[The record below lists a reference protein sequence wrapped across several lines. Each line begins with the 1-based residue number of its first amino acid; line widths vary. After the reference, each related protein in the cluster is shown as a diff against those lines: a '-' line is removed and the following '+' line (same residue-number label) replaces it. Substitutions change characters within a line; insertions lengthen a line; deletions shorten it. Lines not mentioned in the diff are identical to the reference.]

1 MKRYS
6 TLIIAL
12 AVLIAAGGVY
22 WFFTRASKAVSP
34 YETAPVAKGDLQVT
48 ITSTGTVEPVDS
60 VDIGAQVAG
69 LIKSFGQDPNDPT
82 KTIDYDTQVENGTVL
97 ATIDP
102 SLYQTAVDQTQA
114 VYDQAQANLG
124 VAKAN
129 LDQYNA
135 KLADAKNDWDRA
147 QKLGPSE
154 ALAQTEYDA
163 FQATY
168 ETAKA
173 NVALGVASI
182 TQAEAQIEAAQAN
195 LNQAKVNLSYCVIKS
210 PVKGVIVDRRVN
222 IGQTV
227 VSSLNTPS
235 LFLIATDLS
244 KVQVWVSVNEA
255 DVGRIHPGMP
265 VTFDVDAFP
274 DREFNGTVGKV
285 RLNATMTQ
293 NVVVYTVEVNAD
305 NPDKI
310 LLPYFTANVKFLVD
324 ERKDALLVPNA
335 ALRWRPAN
343 VDEEPTAPPAPA
355 TPAAGNATPV
365 AATTGPV
372 TPGSGQRSGGR
383 RGGNRGGQNRPSKT
397 GTVWVLVDG
406 KPAPAF
412 VHIGLSDGVNTEV
425 LSGLNE
431 NQQVIL
437 GENSPDSAGGS
448 GTTNPFAPQFF
459 RGGGGGGGGR
469 GR

>member
-22 WFFTRASKAVSP
+22 WFFTRQSKAVSP
-34 YETAPVAKGDLQVT
+34 YETAPVIKGDLQVT

-69 LIKSFGQDPNDPT
+69 LILSFGQDPHDPT

-97 ATIDP
+97 ASIDP
-102 SLYQTAVDQTQA
+102 SLYQTAVDQNQA
-114 VYDQAQANLG
+114 VYDEAVANLG

-147 QKLGPSE
+147 QKIGPSE
-154 ALAQTEYDA
+154 ALAQTEYDSY
-163 FQATY
+163 QATY

-173 NVALGVASI
+173 NVALGEASI
-182 TQAEAQIEAAQAN
+182 TQAQAQIEAAQAN

-210 PVKGVIVDRRVN
+210 PVTGTIIDRRVN

-255 DVGRIHPGMP
+255 DVGRIRPGMP

-343 VDEEPTAPPAPA
+343 VDEEPTPPA
-355 TPAAGNATPV
+355 TPTAPPAGNATPTV
-365 AATTGPV
+365 AASS
-372 TPGSGQRSGGR
+372 GSGAGGQGQRGGGR
-383 RGGNRGGQNRPSKT
+383 RGNRGGQNRPSKI
-397 GTVWVLVDG
+397 GTVWVLQDG
-406 KPAPAF
+406 KPSPVT
-412 VHIGLSDGVNTEV
+412 VHTGLTDGVNTEV
-425 LSGLNE
+425 LSGLTE
-431 NQQVIL
+431 NQPVIL
-437 GENSPDSAGGS
+437 GENNPESGGG

-459 RGGGGGGGGR
+459 RGGGGGGR

>member
-22 WFFTRASKAVSP
+22 WFFTRESKAVSP

-48 ITSTGTVEPVDS
+48 ITATGTVEPVDS

-69 LIKSFGQDPNDPT
+69 LIMSFGQDPNDPT

-102 SLYQTAVDQTQA
+102 SLYQTAVDQNQA
-114 VYDQAQANLG
+114 VYDEAVANLG
-124 VAKAN
+124 VAQAN

-147 QKLGPSE
+147 QKIGPSE
-154 ALAQTEYDA
+154 ALAQTEYDGY
-163 FQATY
+163 QATY

-173 NVALGVASI
+173 NVALGEASI
-182 TQAEAQIEAAQAN
+182 TQAQAQIEAAKAN
-195 LNQAKVNLSYCVIKS
+195 LDQAKVNLSYCVIKS

-255 DVGRIHPGMP
+255 DVGRIHTGMP

-274 DREFNGTVGKV
+274 DREFQGTVGKV

-305 NPDKI
+305 NPDMI

-324 ERKDALLVPNA
+324 QRNNVLLVPNA

-343 VDEEPTAPPAPA
+343 VDEEPEPASPA
-355 TPAAGNATPV
+355 PAAGNTTPTV
-365 AATTGPV
+365 AANS
-372 TPGSGQRSGGR
+372 GSGAGGQGQRGGGR
-383 RGGNRGGQNRPSKT
+383 RGGRGGQSRPSKI
-397 GTVWVLVDG
+397 GTVWVLQDG
-406 KPAPAF
+406 KPASVT

-425 LSGLNE
+425 LSGLTE
-431 NQQVIL
+431 NQEVIL
-437 GENSPDSAGGS
+437 GENNPDSGGGG

-459 RGGGGGGGGR
+459 RGGGR